1 MKIEQSEN
9 RRDFIAIKITIA
21 QIKKKKVRKMN

>member
-21 QIKKKKVRKMN
+21 QIKKKKSEK